1 VTLFTYV
8 YSVVTVLAAGT
19 AIWAVQARSLW
30 GAALALAVLVAAAAC
45 TALTLRPA
53 EPVRAPAA
61 VLEA

>member
-1 VTLFTYV
+1 MSIATYL

-30 GAALALAVLVAAAAC
+30 GAALAVAVLLAAAAC
-45 TALTLRPA
+45 TAYTLRPA

>member
-1 VTLFTYV
+1 MTLFTYV
-8 YSVVTVLAAGT
+8 YSVVAVLAAGT
-19 AIWAVQARSLW
+19 AIWAVQARSLC

-45 TALTLRPA
+45 TAYTLRPA